1 MSSSGTAALAARFDA
16 AKPELRREASHRPVP
31 APDGGSP
38 SSVDVVAGQRDE
50 PSAPTVAAADR
61 PVVPSHPAQAGAT
74 IAHSGPAPAVAQ
86 QPSRALETQDSALA
100 LVTPEDAAPLVTAPA
115 LAALVEHHLGDQRGI
130 FGVAIKALEGGQGV
144 LVNADRAFPA
154 ASLFKLPVMYE
165 VYRQRDAGRLTLA
178 ERLIL
183 TWRYAELDLGTL
195 NVPIGTALSVEAA
208 LRRMIA
214 ISDNASANM
223 LADRVGW
230 PSLNATVRDLGL
242 QETRLTSSALTTSP
256 RDMLLLLELLARG
269 EGPTAASSADMIELL
284 LEQRVNDRLPAQL
297 PPGTAVAHKT
307 GNLDGVI
314 HDVGIVYAP
323 GAPFVIALLAE
334 DAPYYGQVAQ
344 AQAALT
350 RAVYDYFVTA
360 SGRLP
365 PLPEPE
371 PDPTPTP
378 TPPPTVLPRP
388 TARVWGSPVSLPSPG
403 PTART
408 YLAPTATATATPRVP

>member
-1 MSSSGTAALAARFDA
+1 
-16 AKPELRREASHRPVP
+16 
-31 APDGGSP
+31 
-38 SSVDVVAGQRDE
+38 
-50 PSAPTVAAADR
+50 
-61 PVVPSHPAQAGAT
+61 
-74 IAHSGPAPAVAQ
+74 
-86 QPSRALETQDSALA
+86 
-100 LVTPEDAAPLVTAPA
+100 
-115 LAALVEHHLGDQRGI
+115 
-130 FGVAIKALEGGQGV
+130 
-144 LVNADRAFPA
+144 
-154 ASLFKLPVMYE
+154 
-165 VYRQRDAGRLTLA
+165 VYRQRDAGQLTLA

-195 NVPIGTALSVEAA
+195 DVPIGTALSVEAA

-230 PSLNATVRDLGL
+230 LSLNATVRDLGL

-284 LEQRVNDRLPAQL
+284 LEQRVNDRLPARL
-297 PPGTAVAHKT
+297 PPGIAVAHKT
-307 GNLDGVI
+307 GNLDGII

-334 DAPYYGQVAQ
+334 EAPYYGQVAQ

-365 PLPEPE
+365 PPPELD
-371 PDPTPTP
+371 PDVTPTP
-378 TPPPTVLPRP
+378 TPPPTALPRP
-388 TARVWGSPVSLPSPG
+388 TARVWGSPVSLPPPG

-408 YLAPTATATATPRVP
+408 WQSPTPTATTVPRGP

>member
-1 MSSSGTAALAARFDA
+1 MAPEPRLDA
-16 AKPELRREASHRPVP
+16 AKPELPRGASDRPVP
-31 APDGGSP
+31 TPDGGSSRP
-38 SSVDVVAGQRDE
+38 VGVVAVQRDE
-50 PSAPTVAAADR
+50 PSAPTVPAADR
-61 PVVPSHPAQAGAT
+61 PVALDQPVQASAAVG
-74 IAHSGPAPAVAQ
+74 HLGPARAVAQ
-86 QPSRALETQDSALA
+86 QPARALEAQDATLALA
-100 LVTPEDAAPLVTAPA
+100 APGNAAPLVTAPP

-165 VYRQRDAGRLTLA
+165 VYRQRDAGQLTLA

-195 NVPIGTALSVEAA
+195 DVPIGTALSVEAA

-230 PSLNATVRDLGL
+230 LSLNATVRDLGL

-284 LEQRVNDRLPAQL
+284 LEQRVNDRLPARL
-297 PPGTAVAHKT
+297 PPGIAVAHKT
-307 GNLDGVI
+307 GNLDGII

-334 DAPYYGQVAQ
+334 EAPYYGQVAQ

-365 PLPEPE
+365 PPPELD
-371 PDPTPTP
+371 PDVTPTP
-378 TPPPTVLPRP
+378 TPPPTALPRP
-388 TARVWGSPVSLPSPG
+388 TARVWGSPVSLPPPG

-408 YLAPTATATATPRVP
+408 WQSPTPTATTVPRGP